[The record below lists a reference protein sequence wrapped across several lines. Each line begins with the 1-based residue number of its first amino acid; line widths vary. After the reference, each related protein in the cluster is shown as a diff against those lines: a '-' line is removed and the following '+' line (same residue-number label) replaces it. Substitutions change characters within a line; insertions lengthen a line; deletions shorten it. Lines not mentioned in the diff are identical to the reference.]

1 MAVVQILTKEKNM
14 TILALDGEMTIVKVD
29 MVTEKDIKGKVE
41 GQLGIDQTNRL
52 EDIRNPDLMSALN
65 VVKKATLL
73 ENVQKVVVEMIGE
86 LEATFQDVEMTIQM
100 DVEVMTV
107 RVLVVTTED
116 PVMRIGEMCMV

>member
-73 ENVQKVVVEMIGE
+73 ESVQKVVVEMIGE